1 MNFTSGGV
9 EEETLDLDRQ
19 KEIRARE
26 WEEARK
32 REAKLRKSFSLLDA
46 MPVPHISTSFQSYC
60 VLKCVLQQP
69 EKHC

>member
-32 REAKLRKSFSLLDA
+32 REAKLRK
-46 MPVPHISTSFQSYC
+46 
-60 VLKCVLQQP
+60 
-69 EKHC
+69 